1 LTRGGEIGKP
11 ELRINEQIRAREV
24 RLIGGDGKQ
33 IGIVP
38 LREALNA
45 AREQRLDLV
54 EVAPNAD
61 PPVCRIMDHG
71 KYIYERA
78 KREREARK
86 AQKTVEVKE
95 IRVRP
100 KTDDYHLG
108 FKVKR
113 AREWLLD
120 GAKVK
125 VRILF
130 RGREITHPEIGRS
143 ILREIAEE
151 LSDIAEVEQK
161 PGMEG
166 RTMLMVLG
174 RKTD

>member
-1 LTRGGEIGKP
+1 M
-11 ELRINEQIRAREV
+11 
-24 RLIGGDGKQ
+24 IGGDGKQ

-54 EVAPNAD
+54 EVAPSAD

-86 AQKTVEVKE
+86 SQKTVEVKE
-95 IRVRP
+95 IRLRP
-100 KTDDYHLG
+100 KTDDYHRG

-113 AREWLLD
+113 AREWLQN

-130 RGREITHPEIGRS
+130 RGREITHPEIGRG
-143 ILREIAEE
+143 ILQEVANE
-151 LSDIAEVEQK
+151 LSDVAQIEQHA
-161 PGMEG
+161 GMEG

-174 RKTD
+174 PKTD